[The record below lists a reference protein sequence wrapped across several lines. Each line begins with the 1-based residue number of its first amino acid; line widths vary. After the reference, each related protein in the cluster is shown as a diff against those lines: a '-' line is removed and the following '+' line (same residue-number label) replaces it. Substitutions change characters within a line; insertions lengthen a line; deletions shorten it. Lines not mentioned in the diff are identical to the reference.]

1 MDNVIR
7 EYLKERPELIN
18 KYERNEA
25 RFILCLPPDYETVC
39 LNPKLSN
46 ELMKCFFIAL
56 AEADLSV
63 DEWANFILKSIILS
77 HRMNELVE
85 QNPELKKELW
95 GGHLWNPSYCALS
108 VSDRLG
114 EHYRCGGGIESRGC
128 GL

>member
-25 RFILCLPPDYETVC
+25 RFILYLPPDYETVC

-85 QNPELKKELW
+85 QNPELKKELDEVMK
-95 GGHLWNPSYCALS
+95 N
-108 VSDRLG
+108 G
-114 EHYRCGGGIESRGC
+114 EDIFHK
-128 GL
+128 